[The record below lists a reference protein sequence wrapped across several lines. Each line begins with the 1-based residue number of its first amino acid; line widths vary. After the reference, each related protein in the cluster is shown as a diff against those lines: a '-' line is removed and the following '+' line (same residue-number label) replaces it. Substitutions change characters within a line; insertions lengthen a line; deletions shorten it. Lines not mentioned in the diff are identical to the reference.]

1 MCTFLSRWPVVNW
14 LRLRASERNWFRTS
28 KTTVGKKKK
37 VRVLW
42 VIFHNIT
49 LSYKM
54 WLVPH
59 TNKQQEAN
67 TVVVWLE
74 TDVGKKLPLT
84 SFDATRVAWLSTVKV
99 DLF

>member
-1 MCTFLSRWPVVNW
+1 
-14 LRLRASERNWFRTS
+14 
-28 KTTVGKKKK
+28 
-37 VRVLW
+37 
-42 VIFHNIT
+42 
-49 LSYKM
+49 M

-84 SFDATRVAWLSTVKV
+84 SFDATRVAWLRTVKV
-99 DLF
+99 DLFWQLTSHSNVRETA